1 MIHGFRN
8 LLSVL
13 LAAGYFALSGSSA
26 LAGDEKDKQAKATP
40 GESEPS
46 VWMKKKLEYSQ
57 NILSGIATA
66 DFDKIAASAQALQGL
81 SKIEAF
87 VRSRTPGYRT
97 QLEIFMD
104 ANAEIIRQAND
115 DNVDG
120 AALAFT
126 QMTISCVNC
135 HKQLRA
141 PSKK

>member
-1 MIHGFRN
+1 MIPNSRN
-8 LLSVL
+8 LFILMFAAAF
-13 LAAGYFALSGSSA
+13 LALFDATARA
-26 LAGDEKDKQAKATP
+26 ADESDKPEKANP
-40 GESEPS
+40 DVSEPS
-46 VWMKKKLEYSQ
+46 VWMRKKMEYSQ
-57 NILSGIATA
+57 SILSGIATA
-66 DFDKIAASAQALQGL
+66 DFDKIVSSAQSMRGL

-97 QLEIFMD
+97 QLDIFME
-104 ANAEIIRQAND
+104 ANAEIIRQASD

-141 PSKK
+141 QKKK